1 MSQLSK
7 IPPSVSS
14 EQLVRHYG
22 STVLSELPQET
33 VIKVL
38 VSSLMKLA
46 KLYQIKDFDTET
58 AVLNAHWITQN
69 YKHEQLETCTRCLE
83 NPPSLGERIWRI
95 TPDVISS
102 WMEAVLDKF
111 YSEREKTIHNQ
122 KFIET
127 EAEGEAD
134 PRLEEWLKELEKKE
148 GIRPI
153 SKDDVIYEGGEKPKK
168 PRYVA
173 PPPEYVILADL
184 RVKYA
189 NECTDLHTGKVNPG
203 MPSFDEWLMQNK

>member
-1 MSQLSK
+1 MK
-7 IPPSVSS
+7 
-14 EQLVRHYG
+14 HYG
-22 STVLSELPQET
+22 STVLSELPQES

-38 VSSLMKLA
+38 VASLMKLA

-69 YKHEQLETCTRCLE
+69 YKYEQLETILSSLN
-83 NPPSLGERIWRI
+83 NPSKTESNIWRI
-95 TPDVISS
+95 TPDVLES
-102 WMEAVLDKF
+102 WVTASILRQAEK
-111 YSEREKTIHNQ
+111 REKEIHNQ

-134 PRLEEWLKELEKKE
+134 PRLTEWLKELESKE

-153 SKDDVIYEGGEKPKK
+153 SKEDVKYEGGEKPKK
-168 PRYVA
+168 PNYVP
-173 PPPEYVILADL
+173 PPPEYVIMADL

-203 MPSFDEWLMQNK
+203 MPSFNEWILTQK

>member
-14 EQLVRHYG
+14 EQLITHYG
-22 STVLSELPQET
+22 STVLVELPQES

-38 VSSLMKLA
+38 VASLMKLA
-46 KLYQIKDFDTET
+46 KMYQIKDFDTET

-69 YKHEQLETCTRCLE
+69 YKHEQLETITRCLE
-83 NPPSLGERIWRI
+83 NPPSTGEKIWRI

-102 WMEAVLDKF
+102 WMAAMLDKF
-111 YSEREKTIHNQ
+111 YSERERNIHNQ

-127 EAEGEAD
+127 EEGEPD
-134 PRLEEWLKELEKKE
+134 PRLEEWLKELEGKE

-153 SKDDVIYEGGEKPKK
+153 SKEDIKYEGGDKPKK
-168 PRYVA
+168 PNYV
-173 PPPEYVILADL
+173 PPPLEYVIMADL

-203 MPSFDEWLMQNK
+203 APSFDEWINIQK